1 MSTELATTA
10 VGVRISTMD
19 DLARVADMFAK
30 SGFFADAREAAQCG
44 VKIMAGAAWGIDPF
58 TAMSGIHIIS
68 NKPSVSAGL
77 MAAAVKGHPKYD
89 YRVRARTGV
98 ECRIEFF
105 EGAES
110 LGVSEFT
117 VEMAG
122 RAGLLNNPTWKKF
135 PEAMLFARA
144 MSAGVRTFCPDVFT
158 ASVYTAEELGAVTDD
173 DGNII
178 DVPSRVE
185 RPVER
190 PALEAPAPEPQ
201 PEPAA
206 APEAPGEPLAGKPQL
221 AAIARELKNEGVG
234 KDDAL
239 AFFRWFTKRDI
250 AGAAELTA
258 REATAFLAL
267 VANGKFADSLAEFAV
282 DTAGGPPEPDVSDL
296 GAVVEER
303 PIEFDPTG
311 SVSRQAKRG
320 VAS

>member
-1 MSTELATTA
+1 MSTDLATRTS
-10 VGVRISTMD
+10 GVRINTMD
-19 DLARVADMFAK
+19 ELARVADMFAK

-77 MAAAVKGHPKYD
+77 MAAAVKGHAKYD
-89 YRVRARTGV
+89 YRVRSRSAV

-110 LGVSEFT
+110 LGVSEFNI
-117 VEMAG
+117 EMAG

-158 ASVYTAEELGAVTDD
+158 ASVYTAEELGAVVDD

-185 RPVER
+185 RAPER
-190 PALEAPAPEPQ
+190 PALAAAAPEPT
-201 PEPAA
+201 PE
-206 APEAPGEPLAGKPQL
+206 PEAPGEPLASDAQL
-221 AAIARELKNEGVG
+221 KSIARELKKQDMH
-234 KDDAL
+234 KDGAHAAEAL
-239 AFFRWFTKRDI
+239 PFFRWLTDRDL
-250 AGAAELTA
+250 GSAAELTA
-258 REATAFLAL
+258 REATAFLGL
-267 VANGKFADSLAEFAV
+267 VARGEFGDKLAAYADHLTFTADAE
-282 DTAGGPPEPDVSDL
+282 
-296 GAVVEER
+296 EE
-303 PIEFDPTG
+303 
-311 SVSRQAKRG
+311 A
-320 VAS
+320 A